1 MSNYYLNEHKINQL
15 LIATFDLI
23 NSRNIYDKII
33 EMTVSILGNERRLLE
48 TWKIDE
54 ASQCWSSFINRR
66 PPRQDDNSLLS
77 KLWRVIWLLL
87 ISNANSATERES
99 KFDCAREREGGRFP
113 NAPSDAF
120 AVICSE
126 SSSSGR

>member
-33 EMTVSILGNERRLLE
+33 EMTVSILGNEQRLLE

-77 KLWRVIWLLL
+77 K
-87 ISNANSATERES
+87 
-99 KFDCAREREGGRFP
+99 
-113 NAPSDAF
+113 
-120 AVICSE
+120 
-126 SSSSGR
+126 